1 MLISEKNYG
10 TLLEEQKKI
19 DREIMEELVQQEEQ
33 LRMEEEAYYEAKREA
48 ARIARLQRMKEQNS
62 RQLSSSSMALRN
74 GPKAWLGDDES
85 DWEVAGGDDDFEMF
99 LESVKAR
106 SLAARTRALP
116 SQVPVDAASET
127 SSKDDRSRT
136 EASSLD
142 LEWEHEAG
150 MQPPPRDRKRKFIA
164 TEENITELTVKP
176 MLMLRNK
183 QNENFDYEWDTGF
196 EANND
201 SDIEECQ
208 KLLSQGKLS
217 DSMVEA
223 DR

>member
-1 MLISEKNYG
+1 MLISGKNYG
-10 TLLEEQKKI
+10 TLLEQQKKI

-48 ARIARLQRMKEQNS
+48 ARIARLQKMKEQNA
-62 RQLSSSSMALRN
+62 RQMSSSVALRN

-183 QNENFDYEWDTGF
+183 QNESFDYEWDTGF

-208 KLLSQGKLS
+208 KLLSQRKLS